1 MLILGINDIDVCN
14 NKSKTNARNVLRRS
28 SCVILIHVTLRFTPS
43 LFFEQHKDFQQ
54 LNFFLYASPAP
65 QILTKSIVS
74 ILLEAE
80 TFKVLKAHNA
90 ALSKL
95 ESAYTK
101 IANDKNPQRH
111 YFHHY

>member
-1 MLILGINDIDVCN
+1 MRHFNTCYLTIYSISIFRTAQRFSTIKFFCMH
-14 NKSKTNARNVLRRS
+14 LR
-28 SCVILIHVTLRFTPS
+28 L
-43 LFFEQHKDFQQ
+43 
-54 LNFFLYASPAP
+54 P

-101 IANDKNPQRH
+101 IANDKKIHKGIISTTTNNTGN
-111 YFHHY
+111 